1 MQGIVYKPD
10 KTKSIENFV
19 DALFASEWNT
29 EWIDEPSSVMS
40 RTGYVIMYANFPI
53 IWCSKL
59 QTEISLSTR
68 ENEYVVLSQLL
79 RDVKPLIGMLK
90 VVTAT
95 IKTDEIIPI
104 VHCTI
109 FEENRGCIDLVET
122 PKIRLGPKCI
132 AIKDHHFR
140 SHVRDKTISI

>member
-40 RTGYVIMYANFPI
+40 RTGYVIMYANFTI

-59 QTEISLSTR
+59 QTEILLSTR
-68 ENEYVVLSQLL
+68 ESEYVVLSQSL
-79 RDVKPLIGMLK
+79 RDVKPLIGVLK
-90 VVTAT
+90 VVT
-95 IKTDEIIPI
+95 I